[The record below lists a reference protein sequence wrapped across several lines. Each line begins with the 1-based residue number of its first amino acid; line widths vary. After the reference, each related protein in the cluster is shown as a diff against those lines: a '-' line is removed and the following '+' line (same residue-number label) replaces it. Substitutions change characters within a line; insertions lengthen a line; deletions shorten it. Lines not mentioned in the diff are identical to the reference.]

1 MTEKEANAQNEFF
14 YTGASWR
21 GWDTEKGE
29 KYKAE
34 AKALKKKFRGV
45 DFRIVTGK
53 NGWKSIYGNA
63 LYHKVQY
70 FNEERQKKWIDGYS
84 ERVKKLNEEYAEK
97 LKKLDDELAKAVAV
111 YNEVMAAKVK

>member
-1 MTEKEANAQNEFF
+1 MTYNEANSQNEFF

-34 AKALKKKFRGV
+34 AKALKKKFKGV
-45 DFRIVTGK
+45 DFRIVTDK
-53 NGWKSIYGNA
+53 NGWKSIYGND

-70 FNEERQKKWIDGYS
+70 FNEEVQKKWIDGHF
-84 ERVKKLNEEYAEK
+84 ERVKKLNEEHKKQLDK
-97 LKKLDDELAKAVAV
+97 LNEDLAKAIKEYDEIISLKRV
-111 YNEVMAAKVK
+111 